1 MEAIYQSFVT
11 FDWWGLCVTICNL
24 LITFL
29 IVKKFLFGPI
39 NKMLEA
45 RETEVRELYATAEAD
60 RTAAEAMKR
69 DYSASIA
76 GAKEEAAQ
84 ITANA
89 AKRAA
94 ARSEEILADANRQ
107 ASDMVRKAEESIEL
121 EKKKAL
127 NEIKDEIAGLS
138 VMIASKVVEKEINEA
153 DHKRMIE
160 DFINK
165 VGE

>member
-1 MEAIYQSFVT
+1 MEAIFQSFVT
-11 FDWWGLCVTICNL
+11 IGWWELCVTICNL

-45 RETEVRELYATAEAD
+45 RENEVRELYATAEAD
-60 RTAAEAMKR
+60 RTAAETMKR
-69 DYSASIA
+69 DYTASIA
-76 GAKEEAAQ
+76 NAKDEAAQ

-89 AKRAA
+89 TKRAT

>member
-1 MEAIYQSFVT
+1 MGEAIYQAFVT
-11 FDWWGLCVTICNL
+11 MGWWELCVTICNL
-24 LITFL
+24 LIMFVIL
-29 IVKKFLFGPI
+29 RKFLFGPI
-39 NKMLEA
+39 NKMLES
-45 RETEVRELYATAEAD
+45 RENEVREMYATAEAD
-60 RTAAEAMKR
+60 RAAAETMKR
-69 DYSASIA
+69 DYTASIA
-76 GAKEEAAQ
+76 NAKEEAAQ

-89 AKRAA
+89 TKRAA

-121 EKKKAL
+121 EKKKTL

-160 DFINK
+160 DFISK
-165 VGE
+165 VG

>member
-1 MEAIYQSFVT
+1 MEAIFQSFVT
-11 FDWWGLCVTICNL
+11 IGWWELCVTICNL

-45 RETEVRELYATAEAD
+45 RENEVRELYATAEAD
-60 RTAAEAMKR
+60 RTAAETMKR
-69 DYSASIA
+69 DYTASIA
-76 GAKEEAAQ
+76 NAKDEAAQ

-89 AKRAA
+89 TKRAT

-121 EKKKAL
+121 EKK
-127 NEIKDEIAGLS
+127 S
-138 VMIASKVVEKEINEA
+138 
-153 DHKRMIE
+153 RMKSPA
-160 DFINK
+160 FR
-165 VGE
+165 

>member
-1 MEAIYQSFVT
+1 MEAIFQSFVT
-11 FDWWGLCVTICNL
+11 IGWWELCVTICNL

-45 RETEVRELYATAEAD
+45 RENEVRELYATAEAD

-121 EKKKAL
+121 EKKKTL

-160 DFINK
+160 DFISK
-165 VGE
+165 VG